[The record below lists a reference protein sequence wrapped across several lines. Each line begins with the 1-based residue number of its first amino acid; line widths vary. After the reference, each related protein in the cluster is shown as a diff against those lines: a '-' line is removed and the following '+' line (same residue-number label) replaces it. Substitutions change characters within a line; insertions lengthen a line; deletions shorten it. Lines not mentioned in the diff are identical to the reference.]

1 MTRLRSGAHRRTA
14 AVNERGDV
22 KAAPFDYHAPETVAE
37 AAGLLAE
44 HGDEAKV
51 LAGGQSLLPMLALRL
66 TRFEHLVDVN
76 GVAEMH
82 GIDRVN
88 GHLRVGGATP
98 QAVAEH
104 DAGLAAAVPLLARAI
119 PHIGHFQ
126 IRNRGTVGGS
136 LAHADPASELPAVA
150 LTLDATFE
158 AASAAGTR
166 EIAAADFFTGT
177 WSTALADH
185 EILVATRFPVWSGR
199 SGFGFREIAR
209 RSGDFALAGVAAAV
223 ELDADDRVARVAVG
237 LLGVGSTPVRAAVT
251 EAALAGVAPGPDV
264 VADAARAG
272 AAVLESVDDVHA
284 TAAYRTRVAAHLMET
299 ALTAAIEEARRG

>member
-1 MTRLRSGAHRRTA
+1 M
-14 AVNERGDV
+14 

-37 AAGLLAE
+37 AAGLLTE

-66 TRFEHLVDVN
+66 TRFEHLVDVT

-82 GIDRVN
+82 GISRSN
-88 GHLRVGGATP
+88 GHLRVGAATP

-104 DAGLAAAVPLLARAI
+104 DADLAAAVPLLARAL

-150 LTLDATFE
+150 LALDATFE
-158 AASAAGTR
+158 AASTRGTR
-166 EIAAADFFTGT
+166 DVAASEFFTGT
-177 WSTALADH
+177 WSTALADD
-185 EILVATRFPVWSGR
+185 EILVGTRFPVWSGR
-199 SGFGFREIAR
+199 TGFAVTEIAR
-209 RSGDFALAGVAAAV
+209 RSGDFALAGVTAAV
-223 ELDADDRVARVAVG
+223 ELDGSDRIGRVAVG
-237 LLGVGSTPVRAAVT
+237 LFGVGSTPLRAAAT
-251 EAALAGVAPGPDV
+251 EAALAGAAPDAAAV
-264 VADAARAG
+264 TDAARAG
-272 AAVLESVDDVHA
+272 AAEIAAVDDVHA
-284 TAAYRTRVAAHLMET
+284 TASYRTRVAAHLMDA

>member
-1 MTRLRSGAHRRTA
+1 M
-14 AVNERGDV
+14 

-76 GVAEMH
+76 GVDEMH
-82 GIDRVN
+82 GITRAD
-88 GHLRVGGATP
+88 GHLRVGAATP

-104 DAGLAAAVPLLARAI
+104 DADLAAAVPLLARAI

-158 AASAAGTR
+158 AASTRGTR
-166 EIAAADFFTGT
+166 EIPASEFFTGT
-177 WSTALADH
+177 WSTALADD
-185 EILVATRFPVWSGR
+185 EILVGTRFPVWTGR
-199 SGFGFREIAR
+199 SGFAVTEIAR
-209 RSGDFALAGVAAAV
+209 RSGDFALAGVTAAV
-223 ELDADDRVARVAVG
+223 ELDGDRISRAAVG
-237 LLGVGSTPVRAAVT
+237 LFGVGSTPVRAGAT
-251 EAALAGVAPGPDV
+251 EAALAGAGADA

-272 AAVLESVDDVHA
+272 AAELDTVDDIHA

>member
-1 MTRLRSGAHRRTA
+1 M
-14 AVNERGDV
+14 

-37 AAGLLAE
+37 AATLLAE

-76 GVAEMH
+76 GVTEMH
-82 GIDRVN
+82 GITRAN
-88 GHLRVGGATP
+88 GHLRVGAATP

-104 DAGLAAAVPLLARAI
+104 DAALAAAVPLLARAI

-150 LTLDATFE
+150 LALDATFE
-158 AASAAGTR
+158 AASARGTR
-166 EIAAADFFTGT
+166 EIPAADFFTGT
-177 WSTALADH
+177 WSTALADD
-185 EILVATRFPVWSGR
+185 EVLVGTRFPVWSGR
-199 SGFGFREIAR
+199 CGFGITEVAR

-223 ELDADDRVARVAVG
+223 ELDAEDRVARVAVG
-237 LLGVGSTPVRAAVT
+237 VFGVGSTPLRAGAT
-251 EAALAGVAPGPDV
+251 EAALSGSAGAADA

-272 AAVLESVDDVHA
+272 AAELETIDDIHA
-284 TAAYRTRVAAHLMET
+284 TAAYRTRVAAHLMQT
-299 ALTAAIEEARRG
+299 ALGAAIEEARRG